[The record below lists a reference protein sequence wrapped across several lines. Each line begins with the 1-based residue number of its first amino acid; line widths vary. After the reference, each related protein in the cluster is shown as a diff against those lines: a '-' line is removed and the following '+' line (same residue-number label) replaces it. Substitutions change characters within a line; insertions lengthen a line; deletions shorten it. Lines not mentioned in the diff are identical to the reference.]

1 MKALRISENV
11 YWVGAIDWNVRNFH
25 GYETEK
31 GTTYNAYL
39 ILDEKITLVDTV
51 KDCLQEEMLERIRSV
66 IEPDKIDVIIS
77 NHAEPDHS
85 GALPF
90 ILRHAPRAK
99 VYAVSPAG
107 EKDLGGYYGDLPVVG
122 VKTGDKL
129 SVGKHEFAFVS
140 TPMVHWPDNMVCHMT
155 PENILFSNDAFGQHY
170 ASSTRFDTDS
180 DLPEVLKQ
188 AKKYYAN
195 IVQPYGLQT
204 KKALEAVS
212 SLQISMICPATA
224 SAGQSISPR
233 SSPAISAGRR
243 RTGRTRRHRLRYHV
257 ALHRTDGAR
266 AGNGVRRLRDP
277 SQTVRLEMRK
287 QFRRHNGG
295 DAGEIHCGRLAH
307 TQQQHDAQRREFSHL
322 FQRSDG
328 QREEVYRF
336 RFLRLGRTIDPA
348 GVRRFDA
355 VQGAAVAAAV
365 RRRTR
370 PTEKIWKRSQA
381 T

>member
-1 MKALRISENV
+1 MKALKISENV

-212 SLQISMICPATA
+212 SLQISMICPSHGVCWTKHIPEILA
-224 SAGQSISPR
+224 
-233 SSPAISAGRR
+233 
-243 RTGRTRRHRLRYHV
+243 RYQ
-257 ALHRTDGAR
+257 RWT
-266 AGNGVRRLRDP
+266 
-277 SQTVRLEMRK
+277 
-287 QFRRHNGG
+287 
-295 DAGEIHCGRLAH
+295 AGEQEERAVIVYDTMWHSTERMAHALETAFVDCGIQLQAPLN
-307 TQQQHDAQRREFSHL
+307 HL
-322 FQRSDG
+322 Q
-328 QREEVYRF
+328 
-336 RFLRLGRTIDPA
+336 
-348 GVRRFDA
+348 
-355 VQGAAVAAAV
+355 VQVETA
-365 RRRTR
+365 
-370 PTEKIWKRSQA
+370 
-381 T
+381 